1 MKCKFSEC
9 VKLRY
14 TNNSNDCQS
23 SDDYTLQI
31 TKCEK
36 VCGGCAMVGEVV
48 QERKQKK
55 SAYPTSHLE

>member
-1 MKCKFSEC
+1 MQVFRVCK
-9 VKLRY
+9 VALYKQLKY
-14 TNNSNDCQS
+14 DCQS

-48 QERKQKK
+48 QERKQRK